1 MNIGFIGLG
10 IMGRPMAKRL
20 LEAGNSLAVYD
31 KVEGRSQAL
40 AAEGARL
47 AASPLEAARDSEVV
61 ITMVPDT
68 PDVEEALFG
77 KQGAAQNLRPGKI
90 LIDMS
95 TISPAATVEF
105 AQRLGEQGCE
115 MLDAPVSGGEPGALA
130 GTLSIMV
137 GGEKGTFEKCLP
149 IFKAM
154 GTTIEYTGT
163 HGNGQK
169 TKLVNQVV
177 GALTLAAVAEGL
189 RLAGAAKLDP
199 ETTLRVV
206 SGGVASSWMLTRLGP
221 KMLQGD
227 FSPGFRIRLQQKDL
241 RLASEWTAELGM
253 PAPGTELAYSLF
265 TQALEMGLGEQ
276 GNQGLYN
283 LWEKELER

>member
-1 MNIGFIGLG
+1 MNIGFVGLG
-10 IMGRPMAKRL
+10 IMGKPMVKRL
-20 LEAGNSLAVYD
+20 LGAGYSLAVYD
-31 KVEGRSQAL
+31 KVEGRGQAL
-40 AAEGARL
+40 AAEGARQ
-47 AASPLEAARDSEVV
+47 AASPQDAAGDSDVV

-68 PDVEEALFG
+68 ADVEEAVFG
-77 KQGAAQNLRPGKI
+77 RQGAAKGLKPGNI
-90 LIDMS
+90 VIDMS

-105 AQRLGEQGCE
+105 ARRLGEQGCE
-115 MLDAPVSGGEPGALA
+115 MLDAPVTGGEPGAVA

-137 GGEKGTFEKCLP
+137 GGKKGTFEKCLP
-149 IFKAM
+149 IFKVM
-154 GTTIEYTGT
+154 GTTVEYTGT

-177 GALTLAAVAEGL
+177 GALNLLAAAEGM
-189 RLAGAAKLDP
+189 RLVAAAKLDP
-199 ETTLRVV
+199 ETTVRVI
-206 SGGVASSWMLTRLGP
+206 SAGVASSWMLTRLGP

-241 RLASEWTAELGM
+241 RLAREWIAELGLQ
-253 PAPGTELAYSLF
+253 APGADLAYSLF

-283 LWEKELER
+283 IWEKGLAH

>member
-1 MNIGFIGLG
+1 
-10 IMGRPMAKRL
+10 MGKPMAKRL
-20 LEAGNSLAVYD
+20 LGAGYSLAVYD
-31 KVEGRSQAL
+31 KVEGRGQAL
-40 AAEGARL
+40 AAEGACQ
-47 AASPLEAARDSEVV
+47 AASPVEAAGDSDVV

-68 PDVEEALFG
+68 PDVKEAVFG
-77 KQGAAQNLRPGKI
+77 RQGAAQGLKPGKI

-95 TISPAATVEF
+95 TISPVATVEF
-105 AQRLGEQGCE
+105 ARRLGEQGCQ
-115 MLDAPVSGGEPGALA
+115 MLDAPVTGGEPGAVA

-154 GTTIEYTGT
+154 GTTVEYTGT

-177 GALTLAAVAEGL
+177 GALTLVAVAEGL
-189 RLAGAAKLDP
+189 RLAEAAKLDP
-199 ETTLRVV
+199 DTTLRVV

-241 RLASEWTAELGM
+241 RLAMEWITELEM
-253 PAPGTELAYSLF
+253 PAPGTDLAYSLF
-265 TQALEMGLGEQ
+265 TRALEMGLGEQ

-283 LWEKELER
+283 LWEKGLER

>member
-1 MNIGFIGLG
+1 MKIGFIGLG
-10 IMGRPMAKRL
+10 IMGKPMAKRL
-20 LEAGNSLAVYD
+20 LGAGFSLAVYD
-31 KVEGRSQAL
+31 KVEGHGQAL
-40 AAEGARL
+40 AAEGARQ
-47 AASPLEAARDSEVV
+47 AASPQEAARDSDVV
-61 ITMVPDT
+61 ITIVPDT

-77 KQGAAQNLRPGKI
+77 RQGAAQGLKPGNI
-90 LIDMS
+90 IIDMS

-105 AQRLGEQGCE
+105 ARRFGEQGCE
-115 MLDAPVSGGEPGALA
+115 MLDAPVTGGEPGAVA

-149 IFKAM
+149 VFKAM
-154 GTTIEYTGT
+154 GTTVEYTGT

-177 GALTLAAVAEGL
+177 GALNLLAAAEGM
-189 RLAGAAKLDP
+189 RLVAAAKLDP
-199 ETTLRVV
+199 ETTLRVI
-206 SGGVASSWMLTRLGP
+206 SAGVASSWMFTRLGP

-241 RLASEWTAELGM
+241 RLAKEWIAELGM
-253 PAPGTELAYSLF
+253 SAPGADLAYSLF

-283 LWEKELER
+283 IWQKGPAR

>member
-10 IMGRPMAKRL
+10 IMGEPMVKRL
-20 LEAGNSLAVYD
+20 LGAGFSLAVYD
-31 KVEGRSQAL
+31 KVEGRGHAL
-40 AAEGARL
+40 AAQGACQ
-47 AASPLEAARDSEVV
+47 AASPQEAAGDSDVV

-68 PDVEEALFG
+68 ADVEEALFG
-77 KQGAAQNLRPGKI
+77 RQGAAKGLRPGRI

-105 AQRLGEQGCE
+105 ARRLREQSCE
-115 MLDAPVSGGEPGALA
+115 MLDAPVSGGEQGAAA

-149 IFKAM
+149 IFHALSKAVV
-154 GTTIEYTGT
+154 YAGT

-177 GALTLAAVAEGL
+177 GALNLLAAAEGL
-189 RLAGAAKLDP
+189 RLAGAAKLDL
-199 ETTLRVV
+199 ETTLRVI
-206 SGGVASSWMLTRLGP
+206 SGGAASSWMLTHLGP
-221 KMLQGD
+221 KILQGD

-241 RLASEWTAELGM
+241 RLASEWIAELGM
-253 PAPGTELAYSLF
+253 SAPGTELTYSLF
-265 TQALEMGLGEQ
+265 TRALEMGLGEQ

-283 LWEKELER
+283 LWGKGLAR

>member
-1 MNIGFIGLG
+1 
-10 IMGRPMAKRL
+10 
-20 LEAGNSLAVYD
+20 
-31 KVEGRSQAL
+31 
-40 AAEGARL
+40 
-47 AASPLEAARDSEVV
+47 
-61 ITMVPDT
+61 
-68 PDVEEALFG
+68 
-77 KQGAAQNLRPGKI
+77 
-90 LIDMS
+90 
-95 TISPAATVEF
+95 
-105 AQRLGEQGCE
+105 
-115 MLDAPVSGGEPGALA
+115 
-130 GTLSIMV
+130 MV

-241 RLASEWTAELGM
+241 RLAKEWVAELGM
-253 PAPGTELAYSLF
+253 PAPGTELVYSLF

-283 LWEKELER
+283 LWGKELER